1 MLVGYLFTGCDFSGF
16 RLHFWILFNTKS
28 AIMRQRFEQQLDMRI
43 TPICD
48 IKTPVHKIETFRWWH
63 SNQFMHESKADKR
76 CIPLLW
82 CDGNLRATQVFTFR
96 SIRWVGDIDRS
107 GVLWRWFP
115 CWTGTRILLVHQFW
129 NPLFRSFKL
138 LIGIPIIE
146 NWVWLFCLS
155 LPVSLLV
162 KGIWF

>member
-1 MLVGYLFTGCDFSGF
+1 
-16 RLHFWILFNTKS
+16 
-28 AIMRQRFEQQLDMRI
+28 
-43 TPICD
+43 
-48 IKTPVHKIETFRWWH
+48 
-63 SNQFMHESKADKR
+63 
-76 CIPLLW
+76 
-82 CDGNLRATQVFTFR
+82 
-96 SIRWVGDIDRS
+96 
-107 GVLWRWFP
+107 
-115 CWTGTRILLVHQFW
+115 LLVHQFW